1 MREQVRVYEV
11 SPRDGL
17 QNEPAFVSTDDKI
30 HLVDL
35 ISAAGFSSIEV
46 TSFVSPRWVPQ
57 MADAADVMRGIE
69 RVDGTTYGALTPNIK
84 GFENALEA
92 GASEVAVFI
101 AASETF
107 SQKNTNC
114 SIETSFTR
122 VKEVVE
128 RALHANIP
136 VRGYVSCVLGCPYEG
151 EIKPQAVVA
160 VSERLL
166 ECGCYE
172 VSLGD
177 TIGHGTPDTTASLLD
192 VLLKSI
198 EPTMLAGHFHD
209 TRQQAIK
216 NIRVAL
222 DHGLLTFDAA
232 MAGLG
237 GCPYAPGASGN
248 VDTTVLVEQLTQWG
262 YETGIDASHLQAA
275 ATFARSL
282 KTRSQT
288 DE

>member
-1 MREQVRVYEV
+1 MCEQVRVYEV

-17 QNEPAFVSTDDKI
+17 QNEKTFVSTDDKI
-30 HLVDL
+30 QLVDL

-57 MADAADVMRGIE
+57 MADATDVMRGVT
-69 RVDGTTYGALTPNIK
+69 RVDGTIYGALTPNVR
-84 GFENALEA
+84 GLENALEA

-114 SIETSFTR
+114 TIDVSFSR
-122 VKEVVE
+122 VEEVVK
-128 RALHANIP
+128 RAEQGGIP

-151 EIKPQAVVA
+151 EVKPHAVA
-160 VSERLL
+160 TVSERLL
-166 ECGCYE
+166 EYGCYE

-177 TIGHGTPDTTASLLD
+177 TIGQGTPHTTSILLNEL
-192 VLLKSI
+192 VKSI
-198 EPTMLAGHFHD
+198 EPALLAGHFHD
-209 TRQQAIK
+209 THRRAIE
-216 NIRVAL
+216 NVRVAL
-222 DHGLLTFDAA
+222 DVGLRTFDSA

-248 VDTTVLVEQLTQWG
+248 VDTRLLVEKLTEWG
-262 YETGIDASHLQAA
+262 YDTGIDELALRAAGDFAEQLKFKSALQY
-275 ATFARSL
+275 
-282 KTRSQT
+282 
-288 DE
+288 

>member
-1 MREQVRVYEV
+1 MREHVKIYEV

-17 QNEPAFVSTDDKI
+17 QNEAAFVSTDDKV
-30 HLVDL
+30 HLVNL
-35 ISAAGFSSIEV
+35 LTRAGFSSIEV

-57 MADAADVMRGIE
+57 MADAADVMRSIT
-69 RVDGTTYGALTPNIK
+69 RVEGTIYGALTPNVR

-92 GASEVAVFI
+92 GATEVAVFI

-114 SIETSFTR
+114 SIDVSFSR
-122 VKEVVE
+122 VKEVVA
-128 RALHANIP
+128 RAVQAGIP

-151 EIKPQAVVA
+151 DIKPEAVLA

-177 TIGHGTPDTTASLLD
+177 TVGQGAPDTTAILLD
-192 VLLKSI
+192 ELVKLIQPSL
-198 EPTMLAGHFHD
+198 LAGHFHD
-209 TRQQAIK
+209 TRQQAIE
-216 NIRVAL
+216 NVRVAL
-222 DHGLLTFDAA
+222 DYGLRTFDSA

-248 VDTTVLVEQLTQWG
+248 VDTSLVVKKLIDWG
-262 YETGIDASHLQAA
+262 YETGIDTSELQVAA
-275 ATFARSL
+275 DFAKLL
-282 KTRSQT
+282 KTRGVT
-288 DE
+288 G

>member
-1 MREQVRVYEV
+1 MREHVKIYEV

-17 QNEPAFVSTDDKI
+17 QNEAAFVSTDDKV
-30 HLVDL
+30 HLVNL
-35 ISAAGFSSIEV
+35 LTRAGFSSIEV

-57 MADAADVMRGIE
+57 MADAADVMRSIT
-69 RVDGTTYGALTPNIK
+69 RVEGTIYGALTPNVR

-92 GASEVAVFI
+92 GATEVAVFI

-114 SIETSFTR
+114 SIDVSFSR
-122 VKEVVE
+122 VKEVVA
-128 RALHANIP
+128 RAVQACIP

-151 EIKPQAVVA
+151 DIKPEAVLA

-177 TIGHGTPDTTASLLD
+177 TVGQGAPDTTAILLD
-192 VLLKSI
+192 ELVKLIQPSL
-198 EPTMLAGHFHD
+198 LAGHFHD
-209 TRQQAIK
+209 TRQQAIE
-216 NIRVAL
+216 NVRVAL
-222 DHGLLTFDAA
+222 DYGLRTFDSA

-248 VDTTVLVEQLTQWG
+248 VDTSLVVDKLIEWG
-262 YETGIDASHLQAA
+262 YETGIDTSELQVAA
-275 ATFARSL
+275 DFAKLL
-282 KTRSQT
+282 KTRGVT
-288 DE
+288 G